1 MNRTDRLC
9 VLVEELR
16 AAAPGFLRVREL
28 ADRLGV
34 GERTVERDLAAL
46 RESGVPVRAEPGGRG
61 GHALDTSAAPSPVAF
76 TAEEAAA
83 VAVALV
89 RAADTPLAGPARDA
103 LRRLAAATPSPGEV
117 RHEDAAGGGRGG
129 GAEGSAGDGEA
140 GRPVGGGGNG
150 GAERSAGGGEGDG
163 AGWPVVPARA
173 AAEPEP
179 YPRVAAVIEGAL
191 LRRRVLR
198 LGYEDRKGRSTVRE
212 VEPAVFM
219 GGRGGQWYLMGMDR
233 LRQDVRVFKLDRIAW
248 AEETAEAAPEQPPER
263 YAAGLPGVLRE
274 SAGQE

>member
-1 MNRTDRLC
+1 MNRTDRLY

-34 GERTVERDLAAL
+34 GERTVERDLAEL

-61 GHALDTSAAPSPVAF
+61 GHALDMSAAPSPVAF

-103 LRRLAAATPSPGEV
+103 LRRLVAATPSPGGA
-117 RHEDAAGGGRGG
+117 RHEDAAGDGGSGRAERTGRTADGAEGG
-129 GAEGSAGDGEA
+129 GA
-140 GRPVGGGGNG
+140 GRP
-150 GAERSAGGGEGDG
+150 AGGGEGDG

-179 YPRVAAVIEGAL
+179 YPRVSAVIEGAL

-233 LRQDVRVFKLDRIAW
+233 LRRDVRVFKLDRIAW
-248 AEETAEAAPEQPPER
+248 AEETDEAAPEQPPER

-274 SAGQE
+274 SAEPE

>member
-1 MNRTDRLC
+1 MNRTDRLY

-61 GHALDTSAAPSPVAF
+61 GHALDMSAAPSPVAF

-117 RHEDAAGGGRGG
+117 RHEDAAGGGGSGR
-129 GAEGSAGDGEA
+129 EGRSAGDGEA
-140 GRPVGGGGNG
+140 GRP
-150 GAERSAGGGEGDG
+150 AGGEEGDG

-198 LGYEDRKGRSTVRE
+198 MGYEDRKGRSTVRE

-248 AEETAEAAPEQPPER
+248 AEETAEAAPEQSPER

-274 SAGQE
+274 SAEPE

>member
-9 VLVEELR
+9 ALVEELR

-28 ADRLGV
+28 ADRLGA
-34 GERTVERDLAAL
+34 GERTVERDLAVL

-61 GHALDTSAAPSPVAF
+61 GHALDVSAVPSPVAF

-83 VAVALV
+83 VAVALI
-89 RAADTPLAGPARDA
+89 RAAGTPPTGPAGDA
-103 LRRLAAATPSPGEV
+103 LRRLAAAMPSPGDAGE
-117 RHEDAAGGGRGG
+117 EGAAGGG
-129 GAEGSAGDGEA
+129 GS
-140 GRPVGGGGNG
+140 GR
-150 GAERSAGGGEGDG
+150 AERPPADGGPGRAAGGGEDG
-163 AGWPVVPARA
+163 GTVWPAVPARP

-191 LRRRVLR
+191 LRRKVLR

-219 GGRGGQWYLMGMDR
+219 GGRGGHWYLMGMDR
-233 LRQDVRVFKLDRIAW
+233 LRRDVRVFKLDRIAW
-248 AEETAEAAPEQPPER
+248 AEETGETAPEQPPER
-263 YAAGLPGVLRE
+263 YAAGLPGVLRG
-274 SAGQE
+274 SAEPE